1 MAEAVRVSISE
12 TGRLARRATVSV
24 PAEQFEARV
33 DAELRQAAGGLKVP
47 GFRPGKVPMKEV
59 RRRLEGRVRDR
70 VAREMSV
77 ASFKDAMRDQP
88 FTLAAPAILEVSD
101 HPPGADLEFAATFDV
116 LPEIELAPWASLRIR
131 QPQTTIEERDIDS
144 TIEDIR
150 SQRRKWAPVDRPAAQ
165 GDRVTVDY
173 RVRRGDMV
181 LTERSDV
188 TWVLGEGRLE
198 PLENAAV
205 GLAAN
210 AATTVAIQTRALNA
224 GTAPSPERLEDGA
237 LLAAPVLVDGEA
249 DTPEAQDAEG
259 AGEPGEAASAPSAA
273 PEPEGVPGEAGNEAG
288 ETLMD
293 VTMRVVEAGGLPA
306 VDDALFDWFGVEPD
320 GDRAAKF
327 RAAVRERMDAEAQ
340 GALQRAI
347 RAEMR
352 FVLAREHSFELPSSA
367 LAEEFKSLGDFTNA
381 SEETRAAARRL
392 AESRLRARLVM
403 REIVKRE
410 SLRPDETR
418 VRARIERIAS
428 AYEEADEVR
437 RLLMNDERRLRE
449 VEELVLEEQLFE
461 HIAARAQVVPVAMD
475 YQALVAGQALPELPP
490 TATDA
495 ASVAA
500 EAENA
505 DKPATE
511 NPSPERRRGLLGGLR
526 RLFAD

>member
-1 MAEAVRVSISE
+1 MHISISE

-33 DAELRQAAGGLKVP
+33 DAELKQAAGSLKVP

-59 RRRLEGRVRDR
+59 RRRLEGQVRDR

-101 HPPGADLEFAATFDV
+101 PPPGTDLEFAATFDV

-131 QPQTTIEERDIDS
+131 QPRTTIEERDVDS
-144 TIEDIR
+144 TIEEIR
-150 SQRRKWAPVDRPAAQ
+150 SQRRKWTAVDRPAAQ
-165 GDRVTVDY
+165 GDRVTADY

-224 GTAPSPERLEDGA
+224 GTAPPPERSEDSA

-249 DTPEAQDAEG
+249 DAPEAQDAEG
-259 AGEPGEAASAPSAA
+259 ADAPSAA
-273 PEPEGVPGEAGNEAG
+273 PEPEGAPGAAGNEAD
-288 ETLMD
+288 ETVMD
-293 VTMRVVEAGGLPA
+293 VTMRVVEAGELPA

-327 RAAVRERMDAEAQ
+327 RTAVRERMDAEAQ
-340 GALQRAI
+340 GALQRAM

-352 FVLAREHSFELPSSA
+352 LVLAREHSFELPASA
-367 LAEEFKSLGDFTNA
+367 LAEELKSLGDFTNA
-381 SEETRAAARRL
+381 SEAALAAGRHL
-392 AESRLRARLVM
+392 AESRLRSRLVM

-418 VRARIERIAS
+418 VRARIERVAS

-437 RLLMNDERRLRE
+437 RLLMNDEQRRRE

-475 YQALVAGQALPELPP
+475 YQALVAGENLPEIPP

-495 ASVAA
+495 ATTTESVATT
-500 EAENA
+500 EGA
-505 DKPATE
+505 DQPATE
-511 NPSPERRRGLLGGLR
+511 GPSPERRRGLLGGIR
-526 RLFAD
+526 RLFAG